1 MAKIYAELIRKGL
14 RTIDQVPPRLQS
26 AVKAI
31 LEGGNVNGE

>member
-14 RTIDQVPPRLQS
+14 RTIDQVPLNLQP
-26 AVKAI
+26 AVKVI